1 MINSLKNI
9 EIDIHFLDHYT
20 EPAFM
25 FTQSGTIAQW
35 NEAAEKVFGYTNED
49 IVNAPTSEFF
59 DQFTEALS
67 STISKEALAK
77 LSTIKTVPQLNIQ
90 TATGQ
95 YVTCA
100 LTITPAKKG
109 SEVAAVAF
117 IHVQEEKSDI
127 GYKVQHLES
136 ITNGLDKSFML
147 TYLDYDGF
155 IIGCNNQ
162 FLKISHWTP
171 KRVIGKTFWQ
181 LFPDNENI
189 SDAVDTI
196 WQQLQTGNSWQ
207 GEIEKITKDGQSY
220 WTYLIAIPTI
230 AKDSNNPIFVL
241 IERDITD
248 YRLLQTQLEKIAY
261 IDQETGLMNTHRLEN
276 VIAEKIEIGR
286 HFSFVY
292 LSIDKF
298 YTLKDLY
305 ADGENDSLILEFTKR
320 MKMYFQDSVMAR
332 INESDFVVLTPLSD
346 WFIQGFLTYLQQ
358 NPIYNN
364 HAAVPISISGGMT
377 RFPKD
382 QTTFSQMMKASVA
395 TIATVRT
402 AGGNNIVSLSKASHK
417 ALNRR
422 SIVEKRLLL
431 ALDQRN
437 LDVYYQPLM
446 DAASKKIIAM
456 EALVRWH
463 DEEIGTV
470 APDELIPIAE
480 ETGLISEIGMFMLEK
495 ACLQAVEWHKQGFEL
510 NISINSSVREFR
522 DKNVAKTMLEIIE
535 RTGCPPTAVH
545 LEITEKFAL
554 EAESEASIMAQM
566 RTLEQA
572 GISFILDDFGTGY
585 ASFRYMQLLPI
596 KTLKIDQTFIASMLK
611 SEKSAQIVNGMVQL
625 GKSMNFSVIAEG
637 VENEDQAELLKEFD
651 CDILQGYY
659 ISKPALPSEL
669 KALLKQANA

>member
-20 EPAFM
+20 DPAFAIS
-25 FTQSGTIAQW
+25 QNGTLFEW
-35 NEAAEKVFGYTNED
+35 NEAAERAFGYTRED
-49 IVNAPTSEFF
+49 VVTNTSTEFVELLHDTLAP
-59 DQFTEALS
+59 
-67 STISKEALAK
+67 IMSKEAMFK
-77 LSTIKTVPQLNIQ
+77 LKDIKSIPQLKLIN
-90 TATGQ
+90 ATGQ
-95 YVTCA
+95 PVTCS
-100 LTITPAKKG
+100 LLLTPAKKNN
-109 SEVAAVAF
+109 EPAVIGF
-117 IHVQEEKSDI
+117 LHVYQEKSDI

-136 ITNGLDKSFML
+136 ITNGLEKSFML

-162 FLKISHWTP
+162 FLKTSHWTP

-181 LFPDNENI
+181 LFPDHEEI
-189 SDAVDTI
+189 EETVEQI
-196 WQQLQTGNSWQ
+196 WQQLQAGNSWQ
-207 GEIEKITKDGQSY
+207 GEVEKVTKDGQLY
-220 WTYLIAIPTI
+220 YTYLIAIPTI
-230 AKDSNNPIFVL
+230 AKDSNDPIFVL

-248 YRLLQTQLEKIAY
+248 HRQLQTQLERIAY

-276 VIAEKIEIGR
+276 IIAEKIEIGR

-305 ADGENDSLILEFTKR
+305 AVEAEESLIVEFTKR
-320 MKMYFQDSVMAR
+320 LKMYFQDSTMAR

-377 RFPKD
+377 RFPED

-395 TIATVRT
+395 TIATVRE

-437 LDVYYQPLM
+437 LDVYYQPLV
-446 DAASKKIIAM
+446 DAVSNKVIAM

-470 APDELIPIAE
+470 SPDELIPIAE
-480 ETGLISEIGMFMLEK
+480 ETGLISEIGNFMLEK
-495 ACLQAVEWHKQGFEL
+495 ACLQAVEWQKQGYDL
-510 NISINSSVREFR
+510 KVSINSSVREFR
-522 DKNVAKTMLEIIE
+522 DKNAAKTMLEIIE
-535 RTGCPPTAVH
+535 RTGCPTTSIH

-554 EAESEASIMAQM
+554 EAESESSIMSQM

-625 GKSMNFSVIAEG
+625 GKSMNFAVIAEG
-637 VENEDQAELLKEFD
+637 VENEEQVEMLQQFG

-659 ISKPALPSEL
+659 ISKPALPNEL
-669 KALLKQANA
+669 KSLLKA

>member
-1 MINSLKNI
+1 MSNSLKNI
-9 EIDIHFLDHYT
+9 EIDIQFLDHYK
-20 EPAFM
+20 EPAFAIS
-25 FTQSGTIAQW
+25 QSGTIFEW
-35 NEAAEKVFGYTNED
+35 NEAAEKVFGYTRED
-49 IVNAPTSEFF
+49 ILTNNTDDFTS
-59 DQFTEALS
+59 QITTALMP
-67 STISKEALAK
+67 SKESFINLA
-77 LSTIKTVPQLNIQ
+77 SVKTNHQLILQ
-90 TATGQ
+90 TATNE
-95 YVTCA
+95 
-100 LTITPAKKG
+100 TISVSAVLVPAKKG
-109 SEVAAVAF
+109 IERAVVCLL
-117 IHVQEEKSDI
+117 HVLEEKSEI

-136 ITNGLDKSFML
+136 ITNGLEKSFML

-155 IIGCNNQ
+155 IIGCNSQ
-162 FLKISHWTP
+162 FLKTSRWTP

-181 LFPDNENI
+181 LFPDNENTAE
-189 SDAVDTI
+189 DVEQI
-196 WQQLQTGNSWQ
+196 WQQLQSGNSWQ
-207 GEIEKITKDGQSY
+207 GEVEKMTKDGQ
-220 WTYLIAIPTI
+220 TYFTHLIAIPTI
-230 AKDSNNPIFVL
+230 AKNSNDPIFVL
-241 IERDITD
+241 IERDITNH
-248 YRLLQTQLEKIAY
+248 RQLQTQLEKIAY

-276 VIAEKIEIGR
+276 VIEEKIKVGR

-305 ADGENDSLILEFTKR
+305 IGKSDESLIVEFTKR

-377 RFPKD
+377 RFPED

-395 TIATVRT
+395 TISTVRE

-422 SIVEKRLLL
+422 SVVEKRLLL

-437 LDVYYQPLM
+437 LDVYYQPLI
-446 DAASKKIIAM
+446 DTASKKVIAM

-470 APDELIPIAE
+470 TPDELIPIAE

-495 ACLQAVEWHKQGFEL
+495 ACLQAVEWHTQGHDL
-510 NISINSSVREFR
+510 KVSINSSIREFR
-522 DKNVAKTMLEIIE
+522 GKNVAKTMLEIIE
-535 RTGCPPTAVH
+535 RTGCPTTSIH

-554 EAESEASIMAQM
+554 EAESETSIMAQM

-637 VENEDQAELLKEFD
+637 VENEEQAELLQQFG
-651 CDILQGYY
+651 CDVLQGYY

-669 KALLKQANA
+669 KAFLK